1 MQKVLA
7 ATASLLARGLPVD
20 LLTTAQIAGEAQV
33 SVGALYRFFPDK
45 QAIVDAIALRHM
57 EAFQEALTGRLVL
70 AFPADAPAFLA
81 AIIDA
86 FAEYL
91 DRHPDFRT
99 VAFGTPHTTA
109 RTVSRTTRDAYA
121 ASGEVLDVIRSV
133 LAEAYAIDLT
143 DNFNLRLRLAIETGD
158 RLLAYAFDHP
168 AERPA
173 IIAETKRI
181 LSATLFG

>member
-1 MQKVLA
+1 MQKVLT
-7 ATASLLARGLPVD
+7 ATATMLARGLPVD
-20 LLTTAQIAGEAQV
+20 LLTTAQIAAEARV

-57 EAFQEALTGRLVL
+57 DEFQQSLTARLML
-70 AFPADAPAFLA
+70 AFPPDAPAFLA

-86 FAEYL
+86 FADYL

-99 VAFGTPHTTA
+99 VAFATPNTI
-109 RTVSRTTRDAYA
+109 SRTTRDAYA
-121 ASGEVLDVIRSV
+121 ASGEVLDVVRSV